1 MSMAEKLRRFMLFVR
16 HENSAR
22 VNDIQ
27 TIENAIPGC
36 HLDLKTLYEAE
47 DVGVYQGRH
56 TFSGKLTLSGIFL
69 ARAVGQVKKELK
81 HECYKLALQVWLCG
95 WLVPSLFISSLDYQC
110 LIACVCAIVCHWF
123 CVCAR
128 MCTCTHM
135 CVCVCVC
142 MCVCMCTCMH
152 ACVCVCVC
160 VLDVSHVMKK
170 LLNEVLL
177 CVYATGMVHV
187 FG

>member
-1 MSMAEKLRRFMLFVR
+1 MDLSEMSMAEKLRRFMLFVR

-27 TIENAIPGC
+27 TIENAITGC

-95 WLVPSLFISSLDYQC
+95 WLVPSLFTCSPLDSQC
-110 LIACVCAIVCHWF
+110 LACVRAVVCH
-123 CVCAR
+123 
-128 MCTCTHM
+128 
-135 CVCVCVC
+135 
-142 MCVCMCTCMH
+142 
-152 ACVCVCVC
+152 
-160 VLDVSHVMKK
+160 
-170 LLNEVLL
+170 
-177 CVYATGMVHV
+177 
-187 FG
+187 